1 MNSPMAVLAGL
12 VREHDRELQEALGR
26 GRAGLMRRAD
36 GSCYI
41 AENVPLGQKHT
52 DEVIQIFAD
61 RADLELFYRLYER
74 PQDGSTPVS

>member
-1 MNSPMAVLAGL
+1 MNSPMKVLAGL
-12 VREHDRELQEALGR
+12 IRQHDRELREALAK

-41 AENVPLGQKHT
+41 AENVPLGQKHS

-61 RADLELFYRLYER
+61 MADLELYYQLYER
-74 PQDGSTPVS
+74 PRNPNVSNT